1 MQASDIDKACIS
13 THAPRTGSDRYHLL
27 NLHSV
32 FQFQPTLPARGA
44 TSSLSMGSMGYSI
57 STHAPRTGSDA
68 VSHGAILQIRIS
80 THAPRTGSDVNGFN
94 TEARSLYFNP
104 RSPHGERRASVR
116 RKNSV
121 QQISTHAPRTGSDH
135 EHPHPK
141 EPESPIST
149 HAPRTGSDL
158 RRRSCQYQ
166 DCTISTHAPRT
177 GSDRLHRWRRIY
189 KLISTHAPRTGSDMP
204 PTCARNLWRNFNPRS
219 PHGERPSFFV
229 SLHV

>member
-149 HAPRTGSDL
+149 HAPRTGSDSPPKP
-158 RRRSCQYQ
+158 RRCART
-166 DCTISTHAPRT
+166 DISTHAPRT
-177 GSDRLHRWRRIY
+177 GSDHIDITIAGVR
-189 KLISTHAPRTGSDMP
+189 KISTHAPRTGSD
-204 PTCARNLWRNFNPRS
+204 ARFIAI
-219 PHGERPSFFV
+219 
-229 SLHV
+229 